1 MGSSEPLEADV
12 YESTRPLLF
21 GIAYRM
27 LGSVS
32 EAEDIV
38 QEAFVRY
45 HRAASGDDPIGSPRA
60 FLSTVTTRLAIDHL
74 RSARVR
80 RERYVGRWLP
90 EPILTGD
97 DGVEALV
104 ERRESLS
111 LALLALLERLSP
123 LERAV
128 FVLREVLDVD
138 HREIARMVGR
148 TEAHVRQMAV
158 RARRHVKE
166 GRPRFPTDRAARDQ
180 LARRFFAA
188 LEGGDMA
195 ALISLLAAD
204 VTMSGDGGGRAPA
217 LAEPACGRER
227 VARFLLGLARLG
239 LRLGLRFRLTEVN
252 TEPGALVMDPEGR
265 VVAVMAVAVDGGS
278 VHAIHSV
285 VNPDKLRHL
294 GPAVGLG
301 ELMRAGAER

>member
-1 MGSSEPLEADV
+1 MASSEPPEADV
-12 YESTRPLLF
+12 YQSTRPLLF

-60 FLSTVTTRLAIDHL
+60 YLSTITTRLAIDHL

-80 RERYVGRWLP
+80 RERYIGQWLP

-97 DGVEALV
+97 GVDALV

-128 FVLREVLDVD
+128 FVLREVLDID

-158 RARRHVKE
+158 RARRHVQE
-166 GRPRFPTDRAARDQ
+166 GRPRFTTDRAARDE

-188 LEGGDMA
+188 LEAGDMA

-217 LAEPACGRER
+217 LAEPARGRER

-239 LRLGLRFRLTEVN
+239 LRLGLGLRLTEVN

-265 VVAVMAVAVDGGS
+265 VVAVMAVAVEGGS

>member
-1 MGSSEPLEADV
+1 MASSEPPEADV
-12 YESTRPLLF
+12 YQSTRPLLF

-60 FLSTVTTRLAIDHL
+60 YLSTITTRLAIDHL

-80 RERYVGRWLP
+80 RERYIGQWLP
-90 EPILTGD
+90 EPILTG

-128 FVLREVLDVD
+128 FVLREVLDID

-158 RARRHVKE
+158 RARRHVQE
-166 GRPRFPTDRAARDQ
+166 GRPRFTTDRAARNE

-188 LEGGDMA
+188 LEAGDMA

-217 LAEPACGRER
+217 LAEPARGRER

-239 LRLGLRFRLTEVN
+239 LRLGLGLRLTEVN

-278 VHAIHSV
+278 VHAIHSM

-294 GPAVGLG
+294 GPVVGLA
-301 ELMRAGAER
+301 ELMGAGAER